1 MARLWSNRI
10 VLLILLVSL
19 VAAEDLYSH
28 GFSEADSGDN
38 AGGVY
43 KPLHLLSETG
53 KSKNSTRVV
62 TKFSLTIRLP

>member
-28 GFSEADSGDN
+28 GFSETDSGDN
-38 AGGVY
+38 AGGA
-43 KPLHLLSETG
+43 
-53 KSKNSTRVV
+53 
-62 TKFSLTIRLP
+62 